1 MKHIGIWVISV
12 IWIVAL
18 NTAGA
23 DEGEAIFKSQG
34 CVSCHKKESSSKVNP
49 SLTEIA
55 AAYQGQR
62 EQLIK
67 HLQGESDA
75 IVRPQK
81 ASIMKRYLKR
91 TQALSDAERSALA
104 DYILG
109 QQ

>member
-1 MKHIGIWVISV
+1 MKQIGIWLISV
-12 IWIVAL
+12 FCIVAM

-34 CVSCHKKESSSKVNP
+34 CISCHKKESSSKVNP

-55 AAYQGQR
+55 AAYQGQQ

-67 HLQGESDA
+67 FLRGESEA
-75 IVRPQK
+75 VVRPQK
-81 ASIMKRYLKR
+81 ASIMKRYIKR
-91 TQALSDAERSALA
+91 TQALSDAERKALA